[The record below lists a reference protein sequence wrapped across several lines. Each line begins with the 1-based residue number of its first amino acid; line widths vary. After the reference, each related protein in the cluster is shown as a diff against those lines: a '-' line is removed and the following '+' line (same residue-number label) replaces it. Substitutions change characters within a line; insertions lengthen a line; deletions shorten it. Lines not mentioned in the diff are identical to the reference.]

1 MNKHTSLKD
10 YVYKH
15 ILDKISS
22 GNIAPEEKL
31 NEHAISLELNV
42 SRTPVREALIQLEHD
57 GIIERSPKRG
67 YVVKTLTL
75 KEARNA
81 YIILGALDG
90 FSAYLAC
97 DKLTDKDISNMK
109 FHIGAMD
116 LAIESNNT
124 DMYFTQEEQFHMTY
138 TNLCDNEEMSDMII
152 RLRAKFLRKMY
163 KMKFGKDYV
172 SVLKEINAEHRIILD
187 YFEKKDARGV
197 QEYIQNIHWNP
208 IHSHN
213 DVIE

>member
-10 YVYKH
+10 YVYQD
-15 ILDKISS
+15 IFDKVRS
-22 GNIAPEEKL
+22 GNIAPGEKL
-31 NEHAISLELNV
+31 NEHAMSLDLNV

-57 GIIERSPKRG
+57 GILEKSPTRG
-67 YVVKTLTL
+67 YVVKKMTS
-75 KEARNA
+75 KEAHDA
-81 YIILGALDG
+81 YLILGALDG

-97 DKLTDKDISNMK
+97 NKLTDKEINNMR

-138 TNLCDNEEMSDMII
+138 IDLCDNEEMSNLII

-163 KMKFGKDYV
+163 KMHFGKNYV
-172 SVLKEINAEHRIILD
+172 DILKASNEEHKAILD

-197 QEYIQNIHWNP
+197 QEYIQSTHWDP
-208 IHSHN
+208 IYSHN
-213 DVIE
+213 DVVE

>member
-15 ILDKISS
+15 TLDKISS
-22 GNIAPEEKL
+22 GNISPGEKL
-31 NEHAISLELNV
+31 NEHAISLELSV

-57 GIIERSPKRG
+57 GILERAPKRG

-81 YIILGALDG
+81 YLILGALDG

-97 DKLTDKDISNMK
+97 DKLTDKEISNMR
-109 FHIGAMD
+109 FHIGAMQ
-116 LAIESNNT
+116 LAIDSDNV

-163 KMKFGKDYV
+163 KMNFGKDYIN
-172 SVLKEINAEHRIILD
+172 VLKDINKEHGVILD
-187 YFEKKDARGV
+187 FFEKKDAKGV

-213 DVIE
+213 DVVE